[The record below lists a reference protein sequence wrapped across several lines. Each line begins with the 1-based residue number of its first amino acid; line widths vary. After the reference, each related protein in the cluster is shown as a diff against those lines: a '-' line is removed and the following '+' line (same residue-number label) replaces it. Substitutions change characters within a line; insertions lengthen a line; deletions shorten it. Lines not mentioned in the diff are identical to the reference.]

1 MTEASIH
8 MLHEQKLCSR
18 TIASKLSKLCRYAVC
33 YHFSTKRQGGKACS
47 TLFRARSFGTLS
59 VLKWSPAVVASKVL
73 FLLNPPA
80 AFFVIAETVVM
91 KAYSGENGVVHPRLL
106 NYPTNNLNLRYLLV
120 FISFFRNTKK
130 NCVLVQHDTK
140 VTSATNEMAIRT
152 RC

>member
-1 MTEASIH
+1 VFDVIS
-8 MLHEQKLCSR
+8 CSFLWD
-18 TIASKLSKLCRYAVC
+18 TICPKMISSSGRIKSSLFVESTSSLLRDCRNC
-33 YHFSTKRQGGKACS
+33 GDEGLQC
-47 TLFRARSFGTLS
+47 
-59 VLKWSPAVVASKVL
+59 
-73 FLLNPPA
+73 
-80 AFFVIAETVVM
+80 
-91 KAYSGENGVVHPRLL
+91 GENGVVHPRLL